1 MLVFCVPARMLVLLH
16 IAFKNKLTIL
26 LNDLYEDRL
35 AENVLTTNA
44 FGHNTILK
52 MSGNG
57 TEKSLRSTKALG
69 ATATGLTNH
78 QGALASRF

>member
-1 MLVFCVPARMLVLLH
+1 
-16 IAFKNKLTIL
+16 
-26 LNDLYEDRL
+26 
-35 AENVLTTNA
+35 VLTTNA